1 MSYKSTDE
9 LNLNFEKKL
18 SRFLMTLFLILSLLL
33 KLTNNWLPIAE
44 KQSELNLFL
53 SILVGVETNK
63 LFWHIFWLEKLV
75 SKVNL

>member
-75 SKVNL
+75 SKLNL

>member
-18 SRFLMTLFLILSLLL
+18 SRFLMALFLILSLLL

>member
-1 MSYKSTDE
+1 
-9 LNLNFEKKL
+9 
-18 SRFLMTLFLILSLLL
+18 MTLFLILSLLL

-53 SILVGVETNK
+53 SILVGETNK

-75 SKVNL
+75 SKLNL